1 MQNYGTNILIES
13 RQIKNAKKKKK
24 KKTHTYENCNIYNY
38 IVHKTIIIDKYIFTR
53 LPFKELINFKTPMS
67 I

>member
-1 MQNYGTNILIES
+1 MIFFVQNYGTNILIES
-13 RQIKNAKKKKK
+13 RQ

-53 LPFKELINFKTPMS
+53 LPFKELISFKTPMS

>member
-1 MQNYGTNILIES
+1 MQ
-13 RQIKNAKKKKK
+13 KK

-53 LPFKELINFKTPMS
+53 LPFKELISFKTPMS

>member
-13 RQIKNAKKKKK
+13 RQIKKCKKK